1 MYVTQVFVNQNAAN
15 ARTTAALALSPDPEQ
30 QFIYV
35 ADPVN
40 GHIHV
45 LDRKTL
51 ELLDSFGE
59 RGVESGELGGVH
71 HIATDSQGNLY
82 TAEVLDMRRVQKF
95 VFTGT
100 QPAQ

>member
-1 MYVTQVFVNQNAAN
+1 M
-15 ARTTAALALSPDPEQ
+15 
-30 QFIYV
+30 
-35 ADPVN
+35 PVPGGDSLN
-40 GHIHV
+40 GRIHV

-59 RGVESGELGGVH
+59 RGVEPGELGGVH

-82 TAEVLDMRRVQKF
+82 TAEVQDGRRVQKF

-100 QPAQ
+100 QPAR